1 MSIPFL
7 GIILFQSPVNVK
19 KPQQILID
27 SEIFF
32 YMKIDYNCPIC
43 SEDRKNVFDLTILN
57 KYEVSYFYC
66 ENCGFLQTEEPY
78 WLEEAYGDAIADADT
93 GLVARNISISKK
105 LASVLFFLFK
115 QDGRYLD
122 VAGGYGML
130 TRMMRDIGFD
140 FYWSD
145 AYCEN
150 TLSKGFELSTTTPP
164 FDAITAFEVL
174 EHVYDPIEFIQESLN
189 RAQTSTLIFSTELF
203 SNVPPAPSEW
213 YYYLPE
219 TGQHI
224 SFYQIKTLQ
233 FIADK
238 LCLTLY
244 SYKDFHIFTN
254 KKISSKLIWKLL
266 ANYRSSSLIA
276 SYVKLMMRAKS
287 KTMLDHYKMLK
298 K

>member
-1 MSIPFL
+1 MNIEDKTCSLCSSSRQHYFSQR
-7 GIILFQSPVNVK
+7 IL
-19 KPQQILID
+19 D
-27 SEIFF
+27 
-32 YMKIDYNCPIC
+32 
-43 SEDRKNVFDLTILN
+43 
-57 KYEVSYFYC
+57 KYEIDYFYC
-66 ENCGFLQTEEPY
+66 DNCGLLQTEKPY
-78 WLEEAYGDAIADADT
+78 WIEEAYGDAIADADT
-93 GLVARNISISKK
+93 GLVARNTSISQK
-105 LASVLFFLFK
+105 LASILFFLFR
-115 QDGRYLD
+115 QDGKYLD

-174 EHVYDPIEFIQESLN
+174 EHVYNPLEFIQESLN
-189 RAQTSTLIFSTELF
+189 QSQTSTLIFSTELF

-238 LCLTLY
+238 LSLNLY
-244 SYKDFHIFTN
+244 SYRDFHILTN

-266 ANYRSSSLIA
+266 VNYRSSSLIA
-276 SYVKLMMRAKS
+276 SYVKRMMRSKS